1 MMFIRA
7 FSYSSSV
14 QFPAHVFL
22 SKPKMRPFVSNSSI
36 FMKFAPWWFKSK
48 KLTSLN
54 YLFSDDENLCAVDE
68 REEVNKII

>member
-1 MMFIRA
+1 
-7 FSYSSSV
+7 
-14 QFPAHVFL
+14 
-22 SKPKMRPFVSNSSI
+22 
-36 FMKFAPWWFKSK
+36 MKFAPWWFKSK